1 MTVLF
6 LFFEHNQMSMG
17 GGKRLILSS
26 DTFIWA
32 SNYFVVVGIFCF
44 VSGGGPVESSSLHVL
59 LFDEH
64 INH

>member
-17 GGKRLILSS
+17 DGKRLILSS

-44 VSGGGPVESSSLHVL
+44 VSFRGAVQLSLLVCMYCYL
-59 LFDEH
+59 MS
-64 INH
+64 I